1 MSLNE
6 QQFSILFNILDE
18 DQNDSISLEEL
29 ATFFLN
35 ISIDPGTGRP
45 LSADQRTHLLES
57 EGQWDQFRIYF
68 NRYDQNGDGLLSIE
82 ELRLLIN
89 DCNPNVIASII
100 ELLSFRL
107 PEVNIRHEQ
116 PGRRGSSG
124 SSGASTLTMTTNLS
138 LPGEPEVTLTKLQRD
153 LKEYVGRE
161 LVPIVGMDMTTRL
174 SEPRPNCVAIHQ
186 AAERMVY
193 SEEGLRD
200 LGHIAGR
207 IGNTSLGN
215 ILTTFQHHLERGW
228 NYNQQH
234 MPERA
239 RYNSAGLT
247 MLLTHLLTDP
257 EEGLQRELPAYTIP
271 HYEHRG
277 NMRISQFLFGINKY
291 LDKLLQYGERG
302 EYMHSCYVV
311 SYTEL
316 GVDGYEHKS
325 IISYINANGTNSDP
339 RQFVTGC
346 SGGNCDR
353 VVLALSKSIEFSW
366 SECERK
372 FPLVN
377 PGPGPGVSPRSRTVQ
392 EQREQYI
399 REHSDENQD
408 DPELLYATAMS
419 LYPSPPPSPP
429 RVQPGS
435 LERRRER
442 DELMAQFIGQ
452 GLDPDDAYTMAYHEY
467 PSPPPSPPRVQP
479 GPAPAPGPPRVQPG
493 PVVPP
498 PVGPLS
504 VEQQIP
510 QGFPRPNVQP
520 PLDEQRYNN
529 SVAELNRLLGYYRS
543 SQDRNKNLRGF
554 LSYLINYSRNLPL
567 QELDSPEEWLN
578 RMAKALFQHSDALD
592 GNLIDLVN
600 ETDWSAPFSVE
611 GGRKRRRTLK
621 RKVKKTK
628 KVMKL
633 KKILKSKRARKSRKM

>member
-6 QQFSILFNILDE
+6 QQFSVLFNILDE

-35 ISIDPGTGRP
+35 ISIDPGTGLP
-45 LSADQRTHLLES
+45 LSAYQRTLLLES
-57 EGQWDQFRIYF
+57 EGQWDQFTTYF
-68 NRYDQNGDGLLSIE
+68 NRYDQNGDGVLSIE

-124 SSGASTLTMTTNLS
+124 ASTLTMTTNLS

-161 LVPIVGMDMTTRL
+161 LVPIVGTDMTTRL
-174 SEPRPNCVAIHQ
+174 SVPRRDCIAIHQ

-247 MLLTHLLTDP
+247 MLLRHLLTNP
-257 EEGLQRELPAYTIP
+257 EEGLQRELPTYTIP

-311 SYTEL
+311 SYTEMA
-316 GVDGYEHKS
+316 VAGYAHKS
-325 IISYINANGTNSDP
+325 ILSYINANGTNSDP

-353 VVLALSKSIEFSW
+353 VVLALSRSIEFGW
-366 SECERK
+366 PECERK

-419 LYPSPPPSPP
+419 LYPSPPSSPP

-435 LERRRER
+435 LERQRQR
-442 DELMAQFIGQ
+442 DEIMAQYIGQ
-452 GLDPDDAYTMAYHEY
+452 GEHPEDAYIMAYSER

-479 GPAPAPGPPRVQPG
+479 GPAPGPPRVQPG

-520 PLDEQRYNN
+520 PLDEQTYNN
-529 SVAELNRLLGYYRS
+529 SVAELNRLLGYYRA

-600 ETDWSAPFSVE
+600 ETDWAAPFVVE

-633 KKILKSKRARKSRKM
+633 KKILQSKRARKSRKM